1 MGGSWAGGVV
11 LQETE
16 IPRGAE
22 PMGIGAG
29 LEGGGTPRAG
39 TAPSLPFPGDPTAR
53 TQPGSLST
61 CSGFAAA
68 PSLFSEPFLL
78 SQPWN
83 GEGRL
88 KEPKAPR

>member
-1 MGGSWAGGVV
+1 MGGSRAGGVV
-11 LQETE
+11 LRETE

-29 LEGGGTPRAG
+29 LEGGGTAQAG
-39 TAPSLPFPGDPTAR
+39 PAPPLPFPGDPTAR
-53 TQPGSLST
+53 TRPGSFSA

-68 PSLFSEPFLL
+68 PSLSSEPFLL
-78 SQPWN
+78 SQAWD

-88 KEPKAPR
+88 TAFKAPR

>member
-11 LQETE
+11 LRETE

-29 LEGGGTPRAG
+29 LEGGGTLHAG
-39 TAPSLPFPGDPTAR
+39 TAPSPPFPGDPTAR
-53 TQPGSLST
+53 TQSGSFST

-68 PSLFSEPFLL
+68 PSLFSEPFFL

-88 KEPKAPR
+88 KESKAPR